1 VQGFELWF
9 PKDDRQRVLWPTMV
23 ELSAAYFA
31 SLQEHAVPLNLEAL
45 ASLKESALAL
55 DLYAWL
61 AQRLWRVH
69 PKEAAFITWAAL
81 KNQFGP
87 DYARMADFKRKFRQA
102 LRDVRAVYPDAR
114 LDTDDQGMTLFHSPP
129 PVRRRLIIAG

>member
-1 VQGFELWF
+1 
-9 PKDDRQRVLWPTMV
+9 MV

-45 ASLKESALAL
+45 GALKESALAL

-69 PKEAAFITWAAL
+69 PKEAAFITWASLIVDRVWTVAL
-81 KNQFGP
+81 LN
-87 DYARMADFKRKFRQA
+87 
-102 LRDVRAVYPDAR
+102 
-114 LDTDDQGMTLFHSPP
+114 
-129 PVRRRLIIAG
+129 